1 MADGVILAKK
11 AFQIAVCHENC
22 TRAMKANEGP
32 FFSEMGGVGGNLRH
46 GSGAAVTLF
55 SFKAVHAAVLRTK
68 GTILKYSESVLNFFR
83 KQTLSK
89 SLEISWFKIPL

>member
-1 MADGVILAKK
+1 
-11 AFQIAVCHENC
+11 
-22 TRAMKANEGP
+22 MKANEGP

-55 SFKAVHAAVLRTK
+55 FFKAVHAAVLRTK
-68 GTILKYSESVLNFFR
+68 GTILKHSESVLDFFR
-83 KQTLSK
+83 KQTLSE